1 MPFEIVRNDIV
12 NMQVDAIV
20 NTANPKPII
29 GYGVDAGVHKKA
41 GPQLLTA
48 REQVGRIDVG
58 EVALTPG
65 FGLDARFVIHAVGP
79 IWQDGKHGEEQL
91 LRQCYDKALLVAK
104 NNGCESIAFPLL
116 SAGNHGFPK
125 PLALQIAINAFSSF
139 LMEHEMQIY
148 LVVFSRNA
156 FELSEKLFQSVE
168 SYIDENY
175 ILDKTLDEYGIENKR
190 DVKEA
195 ELEQIRRELSLQRRL
210 RRKAELQSEMDSC
223 TSIAIGSAP
232 SAPLG
237 NLDDLLKK
245 ADTGFTETLLA
256 LIDKTGKKDS
266 EIYKKANIDRKL
278 FSKIRNNMDYKPTKV
293 TALAF
298 AIALELTLDETK
310 DFISRAG
317 FAFSPSSK
325 FDIIVEFFISQQNY
339 DVFELNEV
347 LFYYDQ
353 PLIGA

>member
-1 MPFEIVRNDIV
+1 
-12 NMQVDAIV
+12 
-20 NTANPKPII
+20 
-29 GYGVDAGVHKKA
+29 
-41 GPQLLTA
+41 
-48 REQVGRIDVG
+48 
-58 EVALTPG
+58 
-65 FGLDARFVIHAVGP
+65 
-79 IWQDGKHGEEQL
+79 
-91 LRQCYDKALLVAK
+91 
-104 NNGCESIAFPLL
+104 
-116 SAGNHGFPK
+116 
-125 PLALQIAINAFSSF
+125 
-139 LMEHEMQIY
+139 MQIY

-210 RRKAELQSEMDSC
+210 RRKAERQSEMDSY

-232 SAPLG
+232 GAPLG